1 MPKDRSIT
9 FAKCYV
15 TKIKS
20 RHKIL
25 VNQLSINFREK
36 MNIYDLNEIYEMLKR
51 NGYVEKEDNI
61 SSSIP
66 DIDPSGGADSNCCA
80 NVNLDIPGGFQD
92 INPMFFLTIGEVIGN
107 NWLNLVG
114 QAIETYGAQQQYF
127 QNGPGRYYDLRYK
140 NVNNPFCSCNSK
152 ESNYNSEDNSE
163 GSNKKSSESLEIII
177 EELKDQIEKLKA
189 RVSFLEK
196 TIVDNMNP

>member
-1 MPKDRSIT
+1 
-9 FAKCYV
+9 
-15 TKIKS
+15 
-20 RHKIL
+20 
-25 VNQLSINFREK
+25 

-92 INPMFFLTIGEVIGN
+92 IDPIVFITIGEVIGN
-107 NWLNLVG
+107 IISGSVPFNVAVAISNWLNLVG

-140 NVNNPFCSCNSK
+140 NVSNPFCSCNSK
-152 ESNYNSEDNSE
+152 ESNKNSEENSE
-163 GSNKKSSESLEIII
+163 SSNRNRNSNSSESSESVI
-177 EELKDQIEKLKA
+177 EELREQIEQLKA
-189 RVSFLEK
+189 RVVFLEK
-196 TIVDNMNP
+196 ALVDSMNP

>member
-1 MPKDRSIT
+1 
-9 FAKCYV
+9 
-15 TKIKS
+15 
-20 RHKIL
+20 
-25 VNQLSINFREK
+25 

-107 NWLNLVG
+107 IISGSVPFNVAVAISNWLNLWST
-114 QAIETYGAQQQYF
+114 ATIF
-127 QNGPGRYYDLRYK
+127 
-140 NVNNPFCSCNSK
+140 SK
-152 ESNYNSEDNSE
+152 WSRT
-163 GSNKKSSESLEIII
+163 L
-177 EELKDQIEKLKA
+177 L
-189 RVSFLEK
+189 
-196 TIVDNMNP
+196 

>member
-1 MPKDRSIT
+1 
-9 FAKCYV
+9 
-15 TKIKS
+15 
-20 RHKIL
+20 
-25 VNQLSINFREK
+25 
-36 MNIYDLNEIYEMLKR
+36 MNMYDLNEIYEMLKR

-107 NWLNLVG
+107 IISGSVPFNVAVAISNWLNLVG

-140 NVNNPFCSCNSK
+140 NVNK
-152 ESNYNSEDNSE
+152 
-163 GSNKKSSESLEIII
+163 
-177 EELKDQIEKLKA
+177 EEL
-189 RVSFLEK
+189 
-196 TIVDNMNP
+196 TYNPISYAEENSNEVGIPSREPTRPIYKFTVTGTPAGGTTGRRKRSLPSPESEPVKSQCCP

>member
-1 MPKDRSIT
+1 
-9 FAKCYV
+9 
-15 TKIKS
+15 
-20 RHKIL
+20 
-25 VNQLSINFREK
+25 

-61 SSSIP
+61 SSNIP

-92 INPMFFLTIGEVIGN
+92 IDPIVFLTIGELIGN
-107 NWLNLVG
+107 IIAGNVPFNVAVAISNWLNLVG

-127 QNGPGRYYDLRYK
+127 QNGPGRYYNLRDK
-140 NVNNPFCSCNSK
+140 NVNNPFCSCTSKASADDLNENSK
-152 ESNYNSEDNSE
+152 QNSNSDCNVNENVENSSKDNNINSCE
-163 GSNKKSSESLEIII
+163 RLENIM
-177 EELKDQIEKLKA
+177 EELKEQIEKLKT

-196 TIVDNMNP
+196 TLVDNMNP